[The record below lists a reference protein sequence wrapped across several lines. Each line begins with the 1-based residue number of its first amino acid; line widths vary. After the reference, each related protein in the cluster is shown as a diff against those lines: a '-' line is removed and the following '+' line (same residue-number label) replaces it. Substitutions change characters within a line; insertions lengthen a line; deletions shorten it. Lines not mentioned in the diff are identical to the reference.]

1 MSNLL
6 NDAVFFISVITIFA
20 GMYRYSL
27 LYCLKSKCQNFKLC
41 YGFIQVER
49 NIAAEIAIET
59 IELQHDLEKGM
70 NQPKI
75 KNDAEEKEDIVVD

>member
-1 MSNLL
+1 MSSNLL
-6 NDAVFFISVITIFA
+6 HDAVFFVSIITIFA

-49 NIAAEIAIET
+49 NIDAEIAIET
-59 IELQHDLEKGM
+59 IELKHDLEKN

-75 KNDAEEKEDIVVD
+75 KNDAEEHKEDV

>member
-1 MSNLL
+1 MSSNLL
-6 NDAVFFISVITIFA
+6 HDAVFFVSIITIFS
-20 GMYRYSL
+20 GMYRYSI

-41 YGFIQVER
+41 CGLIQVER

-75 KNDAEEKEDIVVD
+75 KNDAEEKEDV

>member
-6 NDAVFFISVITIFA
+6 HDAVFFVSVITIFA

-49 NIAAEIAIET
+49 NIAAEIEIERYE
-59 IELQHDLEKGM
+59 IQHDLEKG

-75 KNDAEEKEDIVVD
+75 KNDAEEHKEEIVVD